1 MTDRQRVRVLVVED
15 NKEFARLVELFLKR
29 HEGAAF
35 DVVWRDSGTA
45 ALRELDA
52 GEVFDVILM
61 DYFLPSQ
68 NGLEIARVLQARGE
82 MVPPIVFLTV
92 NKDFDL
98 AVEALK
104 LGVDDYLVKE
114 EITTP
119 VLPQTILNVLE
130 RRRLSEERTNVE
142 ISRKRLEAIR
152 QVVGEVTG
160 HVSEPLAGM
169 RVTVEQLL
177 ASVPEGPMKTYLG
190 IIRDNVERIERKVA
204 RLKEL
209 RSDRTIPYVRDIR
222 MLDLS
227 DEAHE

>member
-1 MTDRQRVRVLVVED
+1 MTDRLRVRVLVVED

-29 HEGAAF
+29 CESAAF
-35 DVVWRDSGTA
+35 EVVWRESGVA
-45 ALRELDA
+45 ALRELDG
-52 GEVFDVILM
+52 GETFDLILM
-61 DYFLPSQ
+61 DYFLPGQ
-68 NGLEIARVLQARGE
+68 NGLEVARVLQGRSA
-82 MVPPIVFLTV
+82 VPPIVFLTV

-119 VLPQTILNVLE
+119 ILPQTILNVLE
-130 RRRLSEERTNVE
+130 RRRLAEERSSLE

-152 QVVGEVTG
+152 QVVGEVTR
-160 HVSEPLAGM
+160 HVTEPLAGM
-169 RVTVEQLL
+169 R
-177 ASVPEGPMKTYLG
+177 ASVESLLEGAPEGQVKIYLG
-190 IIRDNVERIERKVA
+190 IIRDNVERIERKMA
-204 RLKEL
+204 RLKNL

-227 DEAHE
+227 DEGQQ

>member
-29 HEGAAF
+29 SESAAF
-35 DVVWRDSGTA
+35 DVVWRDSGAA
-45 ALRELDA
+45 ALRELDG
-52 GEVFDVILM
+52 GERFDLILM
-61 DYFLPSQ
+61 DYFLPGQ
-68 NGLEIARVLQARGE
+68 NGLEVARVLQGRGG
-82 MVPPIVFLTV
+82 VPPIVFLTV

-119 VLPQTILNVLE
+119 ILPQTILNVLE
-130 RRRLSEERTNVE
+130 RRRLAEERTGLE

-152 QVVGEVTG
+152 QVVGEVTR
-160 HVSEPLAGM
+160 HVTEPLAGM
-169 RVTVEQLL
+169 RTSVEALL
-177 ASVPEGPMKTYLG
+177 EGAPEGQMKTYLG
-190 IIRDNVERIERKVA
+190 IIRDNVERIERKMA
-204 RLKEL
+204 RLKSL
-209 RSDRTIPYVRDIR
+209 RTDRTVPYVRDIR

-227 DEAHE
+227 DEGQE